1 MCAASLTIV
10 ESLGCVSSSRICTRV
25 RMGPTLRFKSVTESS
40 TCLIVRRVCTNSA
53 ISTDTCRTS
62 AMATTTPTQFCMHA
76 PFAPLAEQ
84 NLPAYR
90 KILRLA
96 RFPPVGFARAFHG
109 CRNRF
114 FLFRGDVLATLDQ
127 FVGAFAEFARFALR
141 VVLAFIGFFREEFAG
156 LVAGFR
162 CEQNSNEGADTQ
174 ADEKIGYFG
183 TSVVRHKYLPVTAAL
198 LLIELHFFRLQRQR
212 STAKSGAQYALT
224 AIQML
229 VRLS

>member
-1 MCAASLTIV
+1 MCAASFTIV

-114 FLFRGDVLATLDQ
+114 FLFRRDVLAALDQ
-127 FVGAFAEFARFALR
+127 FVRAFAEFAGFALR
-141 VVLAFIGFFREEFAG
+141 IVLAFVGFFRKEFACFF
-156 LVAGFR
+156 ARFWR
-162 CEQNSNEGADTQ
+162 EQNSNEGAYAQTN
-174 ADEKIGYFG
+174 EKIGYFG
-183 TSVVRHKYLPVTAAL
+183 SNVVRHKYLRVTAL
-198 LLIELHFFRLQRQR
+198 LRLIQLTLL
-212 STAKSGAQYALT
+212 SLAKPT
-224 AIQML
+224 
-229 VRLS
+229 

>member
-25 RMGPTLRFKSVTESS
+25 RIGPTLRFKSVTESS

-114 FLFRGDVLATLDQ
+114 LLFRGDVLAALDQ
-127 FVGAFAEFARFALR
+127 FVGAFAEFAGFALR

-162 CEQNSNEGADTQ
+162 GEQNSNEGADAQ

-198 LLIELHFFRLQRQR
+198 RLTRADTSFACQ
-212 STAKSGAQYALT
+212 ANVAQQKVGRNT
-224 AIQML
+224 H
-229 VRLS
+229 

>member
-10 ESLGCVSSSRICTRV
+10 EILGCVSSSRICTRV

-40 TCLIVRRVCTNSA
+40 ICFIVRRVCTNSA

-96 RFPPVGFARAFHG
+96 GFPPVGFTRAFHG
-109 CRNRF
+109 RRNRF
-114 FLFRGDVLATLDQ
+114 LLTRGDVFAALDQ
-127 FVGAFAEFARFALR
+127 FVRAFPEFARFALR
-141 VVLAFIGFFREEFAG
+141 VILAFIGFFRKKFAR
-156 LVAGFR
+156 FFPR
-162 CEQNSNEGADTQ
+162 FWREQNSNEGADAQ
-174 ADEKIGYFG
+174 ADEKISYLG
-183 TSVVRHKYLPVTAAL
+183 SNVVRHKYLPVTAL
-198 LLIELHFFRLQRQR
+198 LRLIQLTLLWL
-212 STAKSGAQYALT
+212 AKPT
-224 AIQML
+224 
-229 VRLS
+229 